1 MLALNPAPPQ
11 LSVPMPSTR
20 QSINPFRA
28 LQKHRNF
35 RIFWAGQTVS
45 QIGAWMQSMA
55 QGWLALELSNSP
67 LVVGL
72 VSFAG
77 SLPIVLLSLQAG
89 VLSDRYHR
97 LRIVKIAQSLL
108 LVEAV
113 LLWWFTWSGN
123 ITIGWLLLLAT
134 ITGILGAV
142 EIPARQSLM
151 IDLVG
156 REDLREAIALN
167 SSGFNLARI
176 VGPWLGAL
184 VIGSFGLAWCF
195 ALNALSF
202 VAVLVGLFLIRLPP
216 WIPVA
221 ASVSTGE
228 GIRELWR
235 YIRATREVS
244 VVMRLVAVYSILGIP
259 YLTLMPVVARDVL
272 RIGPKGYGMLLGCVG
287 IGGLSGALF
296 LASVG
301 TRLPR
306 GRLLAATSHSFAIL
320 LILFSLV
327 RIPILAYPALL
338 ATGFAMILNN
348 ALSNGILQSI
358 VPDAMRGRLMAAYSI
373 AVVGL
378 SQVVGAIVAGAIASA
393 FGAPWAIGGAAAA
406 MLAYAVFV
414 FARYPEARAM

>member
-1 MLALNPAPPQ
+1 
-11 LSVPMPSTR
+11 MPSTSP
-20 QSINPFRA
+20 SINPFRA
-28 LQKHRNF
+28 LQRHRNF
-35 RIFWAGQTVS
+35 RIFWIGQTVS

-77 SLPIVLLSLQAG
+77 SLPIVLLSLHAG
-89 VLSDRYHR
+89 VLSDRYHK
-97 LRIVKIAQSLL
+97 LRIVRIAQSLL
-108 LVEAV
+108 LVEAT
-113 LLWWFTWSGN
+113 LLWWFTWSGH
-123 ITIGWLLLLAT
+123 ITIGWLLALAT
-134 ITGILGAV
+134 MTGILGAV

-176 VGPWLGAL
+176 IGPWVGAA

-202 VAVLVGLFLIRLPP
+202 VAVLAGLFLIRLPA
-216 WIPVA
+216 WVPVA
-221 ASVSTGE
+221 ATVSTLE
-228 GIRELWR
+228 GIKELGR

-244 VVMRLVAVYSILGIP
+244 IVMRLVAIYSVLGIP

-272 RIGPKGYGMLLGCVG
+272 RIGAEGYGLLLGCVG
-287 IGGLSGALF
+287 IGGLAGALF
-296 LASVG
+296 LASIG
-301 TRLPR
+301 TKLPR
-306 GRLLAATSHSFAIL
+306 GRLLAASSHAFALL
-320 LILFSLV
+320 LILFSVV
-327 RIPILAYPALL
+327 RIPVLAYPVLL
-338 ATGFAMILNN
+338 ATGFAMICNN
-348 ALSNGILQSI
+348 ALANGILQSI

-378 SQVVGAIVAGAIASA
+378 SQVLGALFAGSIASV
-393 FGAPWAIGGAAAA
+393 FSAPWAIGGAATI
-406 MLAYAVFV
+406 MLAYTVWVFT
-414 FARYPEARAM
+414 RHPEAIAL

>member
-1 MLALNPAPPQ
+1 
-11 LSVPMPSTR
+11 MPSSL
-20 QSINPFRA
+20 QSINPFRT

-35 RIFWAGQTVS
+35 RIFWIGQTVS
-45 QIGAWMQSMA
+45 LTGAWMQSMA
-55 QGWLALELSNSP
+55 QGWLALELSDSA

-77 SLPIVLLSLQAG
+77 SLPVVLLSLHAG
-89 VLSDRYHR
+89 VLSDRYDK
-97 LRIVKIAQSLL
+97 LTILKIAQSLL
-108 LVEAV
+108 LVEAA

-123 ITIGWLLLLAT
+123 ITIAWLLALAT
-134 ITGILGAV
+134 MTGILSAV

-156 REDLREAIALN
+156 RDDLREAIALN

-176 VGPWLGAL
+176 IGPWIGAA

-202 VAVLVGLFLIRLPP
+202 VAVLWGVFLIRLPARVP
-216 WIPVA
+216 A
-221 ASVSTGE
+221 AARVSIRE
-228 GIRELWR
+228 GIRQLWHYMR
-235 YIRATREVS
+235 TTREVAIL
-244 VVMRLVAVYSILGIP
+244 MRLVAMYSILGIP

-272 RIGPKGYGMLLGCVG
+272 GTGAEGYGLLLGSVG
-287 IGGLSGALF
+287 IGGLAGALF

-306 GRLLAATSHSFAIL
+306 GRLLEQSSRGYALLLMLFA
-320 LILFSLV
+320 LV
-327 RIPILAYPALL
+327 RVPWLAYPVLL

-348 ALSNGILQSI
+348 ALANGILQSI

-378 SQVVGAIVAGAIASA
+378 SQVVGALLAGAVASA
-393 FGAPWAIGGAAAA
+393 FGAPWAIGGAAAV
-406 MLAYAVFV
+406 MLAYTGWVFSRNPG
-414 FARYPEARAM
+414 AIAP

>member
-1 MLALNPAPPQ
+1 
-11 LSVPMPSTR
+11 MPSTR

-35 RIFWAGQTVS
+35 RIFWTGQTVS

-77 SLPIVLLSLQAG
+77 SLPVVLLSLQAG

-108 LVEAV
+108 LVEAT
-113 LLWWFTWSGN
+113 LLWWFTWSGH
-123 ITIGWLLLLAT
+123 ITIGWLLALAT
-134 ITGILGAV
+134 MTGILSAV

-176 VGPWLGAL
+176 IGPWIGAV

-202 VAVLVGLFLIRLPP
+202 VAVLGGLFLIRLPP
-216 WIPVA
+216 WVPIPVT
-221 ASVSTGE
+221 VSTRE
-228 GIRELWR
+228 GIRELGR
-235 YIRATREVS
+235 YIRTTREVS
-244 VVMRLVAVYSILGIP
+244 VVMRLVAVFSILGIP

-272 RIGPKGYGMLLGCVG
+272 RIGAEGYGLLLGCVG
-287 IGGLSGALF
+287 VGGLAGALF

-306 GRLLAATSHSFAIL
+306 GRLLAVSSHGFSIM

-327 RIPILAYPALL
+327 RLPALAYPVLL
-338 ATGFAMILNN
+338 FTGFMMILNN
-348 ALSNGILQSI
+348 ALANGILQSI
-358 VPDAMRGRLMAAYSI
+358 VPDIMRGRLMAAYSI

-378 SQVVGAIVAGAIASA
+378 SQVVGALFAGSIASA
-393 FGAPWAIGGAAAA
+393 LSAPWAIGGAATV
-406 MLAYAVFV
+406 MLGYTVWVFV
-414 FARYPEARAM
+414 RYPEARGL

>member
-1 MLALNPAPPQ
+1 MT
-11 LSVPMPSTR
+11 STR
-20 QSINPFRA
+20 QSINPFRT

-35 RIFWAGQTVS
+35 RIFWVGQTVS
-45 QIGAWMQSMA
+45 LIGAWMQSMA
-55 QGWLALELSNSP
+55 QGWLALELSDSA

-89 VLSDRYHR
+89 VLSDRYHK
-97 LRIVKIAQSLL
+97 LTIVKVAQSLL
-108 LVEAV
+108 LVEATV
-113 LLWWFTWSGN
+113 LWWFTWSGN

-134 ITGILGAV
+134 MTGILGAV

-156 REDLREAIALN
+156 RDDLRDAIALN

-176 VGPWLGAL
+176 VGPWIGAV

-202 VAVLVGLFLIRLPP
+202 VAVLIGLFLIRLPA
-216 WIPVA
+216 WVPVA
-221 ASVSTGE
+221 ATVSTGE
-228 GIRELWR
+228 GIRELGR
-235 YIRATREVS
+235 YMRTTREVS
-244 VVMRLVAVYSILGIP
+244 IVMRLVAVYSILGIP

-272 RIGPKGYGMLLGCVG
+272 RIGAEGYGLLLGCVG
-287 IGGLSGALF
+287 IGGLAGALF

-306 GRLLAATSHSFAIL
+306 GRLLAASSHGYAIL

-327 RIPILAYPALL
+327 RTPVLAYPALL

-348 ALSNGILQSI
+348 ALANGILQSI

-378 SQVVGAIVAGAIASA
+378 SQVVGALLAGSIASA
-393 FGAPWAIGGAAAA
+393 FGAPLAIGGTAAV
-406 MLAYAVFV
+406 MLGYTVWM
-414 FARYPEARAM
+414 FARHPEAMTL

>member
-1 MLALNPAPPQ
+1 
-11 LSVPMPSTR
+11 MPSTR

-35 RIFWAGQTVS
+35 RIFWTGQTVS

-89 VLSDRYHR
+89 VLSDRYHK

-108 LVEAV
+108 LLEAT

-123 ITIGWLLLLAT
+123 ITIGWLLALAT
-134 ITGILGAV
+134 MTGILSAV

-156 REDLREAIALN
+156 RDDLREAIALN

-176 VGPWLGAL
+176 IGPWVGAV

-202 VAVLVGLFLIRLPP
+202 VAVLGGLFLIRLPA
-216 WIPVA
+216 WVPVTA
-221 ASVSTGE
+221 TVSTLE
-228 GIRELWR
+228 GIRELGR
-235 YIRATREVS
+235 YIRSTREVS
-244 VVMRLVAVYSILGIP
+244 VVMRLVAVFSILGIP

-272 RIGPKGYGMLLGCVG
+272 RIGAEGYGLLLGCVG
-287 IGGLSGALF
+287 VGGLAGALF

-306 GRLLAATSHSFAIL
+306 GRLLAVSSHGFAIM

-327 RIPILAYPALL
+327 RIPALAYPVLL
-338 ATGFAMILNN
+338 LTGFMMILNN
-348 ALSNGILQSI
+348 ALANGILQSI
-358 VPDAMRGRLMAAYSI
+358 VPDTMRGRLMAAYSI

-378 SQVVGAIVAGAIASA
+378 SQVVGALFAGSIASA
-393 FGAPWAIGGAAAA
+393 LSAPWAIGGAATA
-406 MLAYAVFV
+406 MLMYTVWV
-414 FARYPEARAM
+414 FARHPEAGAL

>member
-1 MLALNPAPPQ
+1 
-11 LSVPMPSTR
+11 MPLPR

-35 RIFWAGQTVS
+35 RIFWIGQTVS
-45 QIGAWMQSMA
+45 LVGAWMQSMA
-55 QGWLALELSNSP
+55 QGWLALELSDSA

-77 SLPIVLLSLQAG
+77 SLPVVLLSLQAG
-89 VLSDRYHR
+89 VLSDRYHK
-97 LRIVKIAQSLL
+97 LRIIKTAQSLL
-108 LVEAV
+108 LVEAIV
-113 LLWWFTWSGN
+113 LWWFTWSGN

-134 ITGILGAV
+134 TAGMLNAV

-176 VGPWLGAL
+176 VGPWVGAV

-202 VAVLVGLFLIRLPP
+202 LAVLAGLFLIRLPYRARVP
-216 WIPVA
+216 A
-221 ASVSTGE
+221 TVSTRE

-235 YIRATREVS
+235 YMRTTPEVS
-244 VVMRLVAVYSILGIP
+244 IVMRLVAVYSILGVP

-272 RIGPKGYGMLLGCVG
+272 GTGAEGYGLLLGCVG
-287 IGGLSGALF
+287 IGGLAGALF

-306 GRLLAATSHSFAIL
+306 GRLLARSSQGYAML
-320 LILFSLV
+320 LILFSFV
-327 RIPILAYPALL
+327 RTPWLAYPVLL
-338 ATGFAMILNN
+338 VTGFAMILNN
-348 ALSNGILQSI
+348 ALANGILQSI
-358 VPDAMRGRLMAAYSI
+358 VPDVMRGRLMAAYSI

-378 SQVVGAIVAGAIASA
+378 SQVVGALLAGSIASA
-393 FGAPWAIGGAAAA
+393 FGAPWAIGGAAGA
-406 MLAYAVFV
+406 MLVYTVWV
-414 FARYPEARAM
+414 FASRPEAIAL